1 MKATKDD
8 IIFDSVKILLLLF
21 LCIVTLYPFL
31 NTLAIAFNEPMDT
44 LRGGITL
51 LPRKFTF
58 MNFKD
63 ILKDEFIGLA
73 FINSAARTIISALIQ
88 TFCTAMVAYSLARKK
103 FVLRVPI
110 AVIYV
115 VTMYVDGGLIPTYF
129 LYRKLGLINNFHVY
143 WIPGLTTAWN
153 MLVIR
158 TYMRGLSDSLIESA
172 ELEGANDFWIFIK
185 IILPLSLPVLATIIL
200 FTAVWQWNYWFD
212 TFVFNSSDINLTTLQ
227 YELMKKVQ
235 SANAAISNTSMSDVF
250 SKAANQSGN
259 QVTPRSLRAAMTIVV
274 SLPIIM
280 VYPFLQRYFVTGL
293 SIGGVKG

>member
-21 LCIVTLYPFL
+21 LCIITLYPFI
-31 NTLAIAFNEPMDT
+31 NTLAVAFNEPMDT

-51 LPRKFTF
+51 LPRKFTLT
-58 MNFKD
+58 NFKD

-73 FINSAARTIISALIQ
+73 FINSTMRTVISALIQ
-88 TFCTAMVAYSLARKK
+88 TFCTAMVAYALARKK
-103 FVLRVPI
+103 FVLRIPI

-115 VTMYVDGGLIPTYF
+115 ITMYVDGGLIPTYF
-129 LYRKLGLINNFHVY
+129 LFRKLGLINNFNVY

-158 TYMRGLSDSLIESA
+158 TYMRGLSDSLTESA
-172 ELEGANDFWIFIK
+172 ELEGANDFWIFMK

-235 SANAAISNTSMSDVF
+235 SANAAISNTSMSGVF
-250 SKAANQSGN
+250 SSSGNQSGN

-280 VYPFLQRYFVTGL
+280 IYPFLQRYFVTGL